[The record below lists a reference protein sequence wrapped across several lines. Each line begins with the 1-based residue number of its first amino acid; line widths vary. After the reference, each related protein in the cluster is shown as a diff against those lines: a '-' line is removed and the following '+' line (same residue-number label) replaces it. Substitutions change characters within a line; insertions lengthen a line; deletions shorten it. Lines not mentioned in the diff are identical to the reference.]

1 MRDTATRE
9 LIAVAEGDGPVTL
22 YACGMTPK
30 DKPHIGHA
38 RVFVMVDVLRRW
50 LEYSGQEVQHVQNF
64 TDVDDK
70 IIERAQAQGRDPL
83 ELARANSDA
92 YFSVMDRLEVR
103 RAHLYPRVTDNMEAI
118 IAAIGELIE
127 RGHAY
132 ATSSGVYF
140 QVSTWPQYGYLSGR
154 RGEDQLAGAR
164 VAVDEE
170 KRDPRDFALW
180 KHHKPGEIFWE
191 SPWGQGRP
199 GWHIEC
205 SSMIRAHL
213 GPEIEIH
220 AGGSDLIFPHH
231 ENECAQA
238 EAGFGVERF
247 VRCWFHV
254 GILRIG
260 GEKMGHSLGNFLT
273 LESLLDAYEPAV
285 LRYYLVSTHYRS
297 LVDFGDDSLPQAE
310 AALARLRGPLR
321 IEPAAA
327 GSADAEL
334 AAAAGRANAEFA
346 EAMNDDLNTTRAVA
360 AVFGLAR
367 EINRHAGSV
376 SAAGLE
382 KVVAT
387 YRELVG
393 VLGVDLEPAAQ
404 QDGDAGALLDLLL
417 ELRTRLRAEKN
428 YAAADQIRTALGDL
442 GYVIEDSPAGSSW
455 RRA

>member
-1 MRDTATRE
+1 MA
-9 LIAVAEGDGPVTL
+9 AGDGPVTL

-50 LEYSGQEVQHVQNF
+50 LEHCGHEVKHVQNF

-70 IIERAQAQGRDPL
+70 IIERARDQGRDPL

-92 YFSVMDRLEVR
+92 YFEVMDRLGVR
-103 RAHLYPRVTDNMEAI
+103 RAHMYPRVTDNMAEI
-118 IAAIGELIE
+118 VAAIGELIE

-140 QVSTWPQYGYLSGR
+140 EVTTWPGYGYLSGR
-154 RGEDQLAGAR
+154 RGEEQLAGAR

-180 KHHKPGEIFWE
+180 KRHKPGEIFWE

-213 GPEIEIH
+213 GPQIQIH

-238 EAGFGVERF
+238 EAGFGVDRF
-247 VRCWFHV
+247 ARCWFHV

-321 IEPAAA
+321 IEPAAD
-327 GSADAEL
+327 GSGDGEL
-334 AAAAGRANAEFA
+334 AAAAEHAKSEFA
-346 EAMNDDLNTTRAVA
+346 AAMNDDLNTTRAVA
-360 AVFGLAR
+360 ALFGLAR
-367 EINRHAGSV
+367 EINRRAGTI
-376 SAAGLE
+376 SAAGLGRALA
-382 KVVAT
+382 V
-387 YRELVG
+387 YRELVA
-393 VLGVDLEPAAQ
+393 VLGVELDPPAQ

-417 ELRTRLRAEKN
+417 ELRTRLRTEKN
-428 YAAADQIRTALGDL
+428 YAAADQIRSALSDL

>member
-1 MRDTATRE
+1 MP
-9 LIAVAEGDGPVTL
+9 DGNEPISL

-50 LEYSGQEVQHVQNF
+50 LEYSGREVRHIQNF

-70 IIERAQAQGRDPL
+70 IIERARDQGRDPL

-92 YFSVMDRLEVR
+92 YFSVMDRLNVR
-103 RAHLYPRVTDNMEAI
+103 RAHVYPRVTDHMEAI
-118 IAAIGELIE
+118 IAAIGELLD

-132 ATSSGVYF
+132 TTSSGVYF
-140 QVSTWPQYGYLSGR
+140 QVASWPRYGYLSGR
-154 RGEDQLAGAR
+154 RGEEQLAGAR

-213 GPEIEIH
+213 GPQIQIH

-238 EAGFGVERF
+238 EAGFGVDRF
-247 VRCWFHV
+247 VQCWFHV

-273 LESLLDAYEPAV
+273 LESLLGAYEPAV

-321 IEPAAA
+321 VEPAER
-327 GSADAEL
+327 GTADAEVASAAVKARADF
-334 AAAAGRANAEFA
+334 AAA
-346 EAMNDDLNTTRAVA
+346 MDDDLNTTQAVA

-367 EINRHAGSV
+367 EINRHAGQI

-382 KVVAT
+382 KALAV
-387 YRELVG
+387 YRDLVS
-393 VLGVDLEPAAQ
+393 VLGVELDPPVQ
-404 QDGDAGALLDLLL
+404 SDGEAGPLLDLLL
-417 ELRTRLRAEKN
+417 ELRTQLRAEKN
-428 YAAADQIRTALGDL
+428 YAAADRIRAALGDL

>member
-1 MRDTATRE
+1 MADS
-9 LIAVAEGDGPVTL
+9 DGPVTL

-50 LEYSGQEVQHVQNF
+50 LEHTGHEVRHVQNF

-83 ELARANSDA
+83 ELAQTNSDA
-92 YFSVMDRLEVR
+92 YFTVMDRLGVQ
-103 RAHLYPRVTDNMEAI
+103 RAHLYPRVTDNMEEI

-132 ATSSGVYF
+132 VTSNGVYF
-140 QVSTWPQYGYLSGR
+140 QVSTWPGYGYLSGR
-154 RGEDQLAGAR
+154 RGEEQLAGAR

-180 KHHKPGEIFWE
+180 KRHKPGEIFWE

-247 VRCWFHV
+247 ARCWFHV

-321 IEPAAA
+321 IEPADSGDSDAEM
-327 GSADAEL
+327 ADA
-334 AAAAGRANAEFA
+334 ANQARTEFTA
-346 EAMNDDLNTTRAVA
+346 AMNDDLNTTQAVA

-367 EINRHAGSV
+367 EINRHAGSI
-376 SAAGLE
+376 SAGGLA
-382 KVVAT
+382 KVLAV

-393 VLGVDLEPAAQ
+393 VLGVDLEPEAQ
-404 QDGDAGALLDLLL
+404 EDGDAGPLLDLLL
-417 ELRTRLRAEKN
+417 ELRTRMRTEKN
-428 YAAADQIRTALGDL
+428 YAVADQIRTALGDL
-442 GYVIEDSPAGSSW
+442 GYAIEDSPAGSSW
-455 RRA
+455 RRV

>member
-1 MRDTATRE
+1 MAG
-9 LIAVAEGDGPVTL
+9 GDGPIAL

-50 LEYSGQEVQHVQNF
+50 LEFQGREVRHVQNF

-70 IIERAQAQGRDPL
+70 IIDRARDQNRDPL
-83 ELARANSDA
+83 ELARANSEA
-92 YFSVMDRLEVR
+92 YFSVMDRLGVR

-140 QVSTWPQYGYLSGR
+140 EVPTWPDYGYLSGR
-154 RGEDQLAGAR
+154 RGEEQLAGAR

-180 KHHKPGEIFWE
+180 KRHKPGEIFWE

-213 GPEIEIH
+213 GPVIDIH

-238 EAGFGVERF
+238 EAGFGVDRF

-260 GEKMGHSLGNFLT
+260 GEKMGHSLGNFRT
-273 LESLLDAYEPAV
+273 LESILEEYEPAV

-297 LVDFGDDSLPQAE
+297 LVDFGDDSLPQAA

-321 IEPAAA
+321 VEPAAA
-327 GSADAEL
+327 GPADDEL
-334 AAAAGRANAEFA
+334 SAAAGQARRQFVA
-346 EAMNDDLNTTRAVA
+346 AMNDDLNTTEAVA

-367 EINRHAGSV
+367 EINRRAGKV
-376 SAAGLE
+376 SGAGLE
-382 KVVAT
+382 VALAT
-387 YRELVG
+387 YRELID
-393 VLGVDLEPAAQ
+393 VLGIDLAASTQ
-404 QDGDAGALLDLLL
+404 ADGDAGALVDLLL
-417 ELRTRLRAEKN
+417 GLRTQMRAERN
-428 YAAADQIRTALGDL
+428 FAVADQIRAALGEL

>member
-1 MRDTATRE
+1 MAD
-9 LIAVAEGDGPVTL
+9 GDGPVAL

-50 LEYSGQEVQHVQNF
+50 LEFLGREVKHVQNF

-70 IIERAQAQGRDPL
+70 IIERARLQDRDPL

-92 YFSVMDRLEVR
+92 YFSVMDRLGVR
-103 RAHLYPRVTDNMEAI
+103 RAHLYPRVTDNMAEI
-118 IAAIGELIE
+118 IAAIGELID
-127 RGHAY
+127 RRHAY

-140 QVSTWPQYGYLSGR
+140 EVATWPGYGYLSGR
-154 RGEDQLAGAR
+154 RGEEQLAGAR

-180 KHHKPGEIFWE
+180 KRHKPGEIFWE

-213 GPEIEIH
+213 GPTIEIH

-238 EAGFGVERF
+238 EAGFGVDRF

-260 GEKMGHSLGNFLT
+260 GEKMGHSLGNFRT
-273 LESLLDAYEPAV
+273 LESLLESYEPAV

-297 LVDFGDDSLPQAE
+297 LVEFGDDSLSQAE

-321 IEPAAA
+321 VEPALVGPADDDLVGAA
-327 GSADAEL
+327 TGARRQFIES
-334 AAAAGRANAEFA
+334 
-346 EAMNDDLNTTRAVA
+346 MNDDLNTTEAVA
-360 AVFGLAR
+360 TVFGLAR
-367 EINRHAGSV
+367 DINRRAGQV
-376 SAAGLE
+376 TSAALDE
-382 KVVAT
+382 ARAI
-387 YRELVG
+387 YRELVE
-393 VLGVDLEPAAQ
+393 VLGIELEPSAQ
-404 QDGDAGALLDLLL
+404 QDGDAGALVDLLL
-417 ELRTRLRAEKN
+417 GLRTQLRAEKN
-428 YAAADQIRTALGDL
+428 FAVADQIRSALSDL
-442 GYVIEDSPAGSSW
+442 GYVIEDSPSGSSW
-455 RRA
+455 RRT

>member
-1 MRDTATRE
+1 
-9 LIAVAEGDGPVTL
+9 
-22 YACGMTPK
+22 
-30 DKPHIGHA
+30 
-38 RVFVMVDVLRRW
+38 MVDVLRRW

-297 LVDFGDDSLPQAE
+297 LVDFGDDSLPQA
-310 AALARLRGPLR
+310 
-321 IEPAAA
+321 
-327 GSADAEL
+327 
-334 AAAAGRANAEFA
+334 
-346 EAMNDDLNTTRAVA
+346 
-360 AVFGLAR
+360 
-367 EINRHAGSV
+367 
-376 SAAGLE
+376 
-382 KVVAT
+382 
-387 YRELVG
+387 
-393 VLGVDLEPAAQ
+393 
-404 QDGDAGALLDLLL
+404 
-417 ELRTRLRAEKN
+417 
-428 YAAADQIRTALGDL
+428 
-442 GYVIEDSPAGSSW
+442 
-455 RRA
+455 